1 MVMKADLFTY
11 CLYLADNSLI
21 AGQRN
26 SEWTAHGPVLEQD
39 IAITNISLDLI
50 GQARNFYQYCSAIY
64 NKMDNNDKENCASLI
79 PEVWKNFN
87 RELQEDDLAFL
98 REERQYLNVM
108 LVELPKGDWGFT
120 VLRQLFFSAFQFFL
134 YQQLLKSSDSQLAA
148 IAEKSVKE
156 VSYHLKW
163 SSEWVIRLGDGTEE
177 SAARMKKSLSDL
189 WPFAGELFAASTFEQ
204 SAVNNGYG
212 AELTSI
218 QNEWFQKISTVL
230 NEANLEMPTNKWN
243 HEGGKSGIHTE
254 HMGYLLAEMQYMQR
268 AYPNLSW

>member
-1 MVMKADLFTY
+1 MKSHLFIY

-39 IAITNISLDLI
+39 IAITNIALDLI
-50 GQARNFYQYCSAIY
+50 GQARNFYQYCCSIY
-64 NKMDNNDKENCASLI
+64 NGMDKKDKENCDYFI
-79 PEVWKNFN
+79 PVVWKSFN

-98 REERQYLNVM
+98 RDERQYLNVI

-120 VLRQLFFSAFQFFL
+120 VLRQFLFSSFQFFL
-134 YQQLLKSSDSQLAA
+134 YQQLQKSTDSQLAA

-177 SAARMKKSLSDL
+177 SSERMKKSLLNL
-189 WPFAGELFAASTFEQ
+189 WPFTGELFATASFEK
-204 SAVNNGYG
+204 SAAANGYG
-212 AELTSI
+212 ADLNSI
-218 QNEWFQKISTVL
+218 QNDWFENITTVL
-230 NEANLEMPTNKWN
+230 NEANLEIPTNKWN
-243 HEGGKSGIHTE
+243 QEGGKSGIHTE

-268 AYPNLSW
+268 AYPNLTW